1 MNERITRVP
10 SETDG
15 EAEVKSD
22 VHGWELSEKGGVV
35 MDDDVIGGDGDETE
49 AGGFDNDNDNLFI

>member
-35 MDDDVIGGDGDETE
+35 MMMMSLAVMVMKLRLVDLVLNNRE
-49 AGGFDNDNDNLFI
+49 NH